1 MLNLKLKSKLQ
12 FFFFFNIS
20 ESILEICN
28 HFLTLFPNN
37 NFSEAVET
45 RHALHGVQ
53 WPSSNPKCLNVD
65 FGSESQME
73 RAIASTNED
82 AKPAI
87 NLRDDRSLHPWDR
100 NEAER
105 EKVNTSK
112 YYAFVY

>member
-1 MLNLKLKSKLQ
+1 MYAFINFQCCK
-12 FFFFFNIS
+12 
-20 ESILEICN
+20 
-28 HFLTLFPNN
+28 TLRSVI
-37 NFSEAVET
+37 FSEAVET

-82 AKPAI
+82 VKPAI

-100 NEAER
+100 NEGER
-105 EKVNTSK
+105 EKVRTDPLLK
-112 YYAFVY
+112 Q